1 MATSERKSYE
11 QKAEVITKRL
21 LSRLY
26 AIETRSLQAKMQ
38 AEENINK
45 LNNELGDIASQREE
59 LETKY
64 YDLVHASE
72 TQWKNV
78 SEEFENLVNQINM
91 DKQAFY
97 EKAQTWLND
106 LNQKI
111 SDLEEKARHSGQEFR
126 ESTQQQLEYLRNQ
139 RERLQHTLA
148 DLRKES
154 GGRWQ
159 ELRSKIDEGLQ
170 NVSTGINNLYQ
181 NFQKR
186 RQDYSADKFYEN
198 AQVWLND
205 FKDHISDLEAKASQS
220 TQDVNDAINQELDYV
235 REQRNKSVQYLEEMK
250 HETGE
255 RWKSF
260 KSDIEERIYG
270 VRSGISKAYQYFQ
283 QGKEDTAQSESS

>member
-1 MATSERKSYE
+1 MSTSERKSYE
-11 QKAEVITKRL
+11 QKAEVITKKL

-26 AIETRSLQAKMQ
+26 ALETRSLQARMQ

-45 LNNELGDIASQREE
+45 LNKELGDLASQREE
-59 LETKY
+59 LEKKY
-64 YDLVHASE
+64 YDLAHASE

-78 SEEFENLVNQINM
+78 SEEFENLVNQINI

-111 SDLEEKARHSGQEFR
+111 ADLEEKARHSGQEFR
-126 ESTQQQLEYLRNQ
+126 ESTQPQLEYLRDQ
-139 RERLQHTLA
+139 RVRLQSTLA

-159 ELRSKIDEGLQ
+159 EIRSKIDEGLQ
-170 NVSTGINNLYQ
+170 NMSTGINNLYQ

-186 RQDYSADKFYEN
+186 RQDYSAEKFYEN

-205 FKDHISDLEAKASQS
+205 FSDNISDLEAKASQS

-235 REQRNKSVQYLEEMK
+235 REQRHKIAQYLEDMK

-255 RWKSF
+255 RWKNF

-270 VRSGISKAYQYFQ
+270 VRSGIGKAYQYFQ
-283 QGKEDTAQSESS
+283 KGKEDTAQSESS